1 MGKEIEI
8 TEMDGKLQ
16 EEYEDRLQKALNE
29 LRDVYDK
36 QMAQNRE
43 DFGKLYESRVQEL
56 QTALTSERGK
66 ASSSTQALEESRAR
80 IEGLVAKVSSLEADN
95 LSLTQKITDLGQK
108 MEDQNAAHRAQ
119 LAAKDNEIQRL
130 LDELSNQLQEYQNLM
145 DTKIALDMGIAGPDA
160 LDDSFEDEGALE
172 HSTPEVTRTV
182 TTNSESN
189 FQRKITVSQT
199 QL

>member
-1 MGKEIEI
+1 MG
-8 TEMDGKLQ
+8 
-16 EEYEDRLQKALNE
+16 
-29 LRDVYDK
+29 DK

-119 LAAKDNEIQRL
+119 VRL
-130 LDELSNQLQEYQNLM
+130 CGEEKENTNY
-145 DTKIALDMGIAGPDA
+145 
-160 LDDSFEDEGALE
+160 
-172 HSTPEVTRTV
+172 TRH
-182 TTNSESN
+182 
-189 FQRKITVSQT
+189 VSVGS
-199 QL
+199 